1 MYDQINKPT
10 RTKRRIGLAALVL
23 GEHLTKWPA
32 LEKTAYFKGVPIYLV
47 KVNEGRVNF
56 FAEQYYNTINLIDNT
71 YGRILNTLNASI
83 GFGNNWLIQGSLQK
97 QNPNLKTKIYVF
109 FERSAAINFC
119 QNKSNQISR
128 YKGSRCKLFEPLTK
142 QPKMFVYNLEDF
154 IEIYEETL
162 LKNQPDHFDPKLIQ
176 FVPSEQAILDVE
188 KYYNKP
194 KTLSLQ
200 KVGQFFNFKCRRL
213 IGFCEMIL
221 NTN

>member
-1 MYDQINKPT
+1 
-10 RTKRRIGLAALVL
+10 
-23 GEHLTKWPA
+23 
-32 LEKTAYFKGVPIYLV
+32 
-47 KVNEGRVNF
+47 
-56 FAEQYYNTINLIDNT
+56 
-71 YGRILNTLNASI
+71 
-83 GFGNNWLIQGSLQK
+83 
-97 QNPNLKTKIYVF
+97 
-109 FERSAAINFC
+109 
-119 QNKSNQISR
+119 
-128 YKGSRCKLFEPLTK
+128 
-142 QPKMFVYNLEDF
+142 MFVYNLEDF